1 MMHFFDYALT
11 FVLAIAALWLF
22 SAFQAAAVEVKRK
35 PRFATVTVDSR
46 LEPADREMSR
56 AA

>member
-11 FVLAIAALWLF
+11 FVLALGAVWLV

-35 PRFATVTVDSR
+35 PRFAAVTVETR
-46 LEPADREMSR
+46 EPVEREMRR